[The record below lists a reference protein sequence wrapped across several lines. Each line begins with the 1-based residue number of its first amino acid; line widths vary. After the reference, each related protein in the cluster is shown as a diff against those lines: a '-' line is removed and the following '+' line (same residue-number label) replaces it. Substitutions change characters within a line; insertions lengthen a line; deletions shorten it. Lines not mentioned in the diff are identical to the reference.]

1 MRTISAGPP
10 WDAIHPIMKNKRQ
23 QDRRRQI
30 PVQSEKTDKE
40 KSERF
45 EKSEITDRTER
56 FDRSD
61 RTERSGGSER
71 FDRTDRTER
80 SGRSERFEG
89 PENSLQSA
97 KSDKKIIFAAICGVK
112 NSGKTTLTEGIIRT
126 LTARGLKTA
135 VIKHDGHEFECDIAG
150 TDSSRFVE
158 AGAFGAAVFSRGQ
171 IFVRKTGQYP
181 DTRDM
186 EGTSRLLKQLI
197 TAFPEA
203 DVILAEGLK
212 GLPVPK
218 IEVVRRAV
226 SQKPVSN
233 PTGRFLVVSDLSR
246 EEIGETT
253 LPFEDLEGITDA
265 ILQNAQ

>member
-1 MRTISAGPP
+1 M
-10 WDAIHPIMKNKRQ
+10 
-23 QDRRRQI
+23 RRQI

-40 KSERF
+40 KKEKSERF
-45 EKSEITDRTER
+45 EKSE
-56 FDRSD
+56 
-61 RTERSGGSER
+61 
-71 FDRTDRTER
+71 RTDRTDIIER
-80 SGRSERFEG
+80 LERPGRSERNERS
-89 PENSLQSA
+89 ENTLQSA

-181 DTRDM
+181 DTQDM

-265 ILQNAQ
+265 ILQKCL

>member
-23 QDRRRQI
+23 QDMRRQI

-40 KSERF
+40 KKEKSERF
-45 EKSEITDRTER
+45 EKSE
-56 FDRSD
+56 
-61 RTERSGGSER
+61 
-71 FDRTDRTER
+71 RTDRTDIIER
-80 SGRSERFEG
+80 RERPGRSERNERS
-89 PENSLQSA
+89 ENTLQSA

-265 ILQNAQ
+265 ILQKCL